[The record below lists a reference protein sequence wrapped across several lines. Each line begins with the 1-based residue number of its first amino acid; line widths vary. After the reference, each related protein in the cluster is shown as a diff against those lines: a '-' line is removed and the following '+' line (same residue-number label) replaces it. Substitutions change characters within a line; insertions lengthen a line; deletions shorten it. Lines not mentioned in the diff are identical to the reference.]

1 MSVRIKNRLSIKQ
14 AKLAVTIAVL
24 LGLLFSAVQIAFDFS
39 TVQSRIDTTMS
50 QHLNTVRESAS
61 QAAFGLDDI
70 LGKRVVAGLMQNKSI
85 VRAEISLDLGGKVAF
100 VDRSSDVDEDHKF
113 LDLFFPDEQQP
124 HALDLYVDDHANPI
138 GTLTIWVH
146 PHLVYEDFV
155 DRIGL
160 TLLLGIVRAVI
171 LAGLLMVA
179 FYFQL
184 TKRLVQITGEVGA
197 FDFKSTEHVQID
209 VPPVESRDEL
219 GVLSAVIN
227 QYASDQTRHLAEL
240 TTSEEKRRLSEQRFR
255 DFAESSS
262 DWFWEMD
269 AELRF
274 SFGSERFFEISGKT
288 AEEVYG
294 HNRLELVNTEL
305 EDLESEKWKSHLAQL
320 ARHEP
325 FRNFQYD
332 ARDVDGEIV
341 HLSINGTPLFDA
353 RGEFTGYLGT
363 GSDVSKLVAT
373 SEQLRRAQ
381 RMEAIGQL
389 TGGIAHD
396 FNNLLAVM
404 IGNAEILRDKVNNDE
419 QALGSIDA
427 IINSVERGSSLT
439 HRLLAFSRKQAMVPV
454 AANVTDLIDGLEDM
468 LRRTLGETIDLK
480 VVNVPDMWPV
490 TTDPH
495 QFENAL
501 LNLAINAR
509 DAMPKGGSLTIET
522 TNVSLDETYT
532 RQEVDVLPGD
542 YVEIAVS
549 DTGTG
554 MSTEVLDKVF
564 EPFFT
569 TKEVGKG
576 SGLGL
581 SMVYG
586 FAKQSNGHATIYS
599 EIGRGTTVKLYVPRS
614 LDSID
619 QENAGHK
626 SSDQDRGAER
636 ILVVED
642 DPAVREV
649 PVNILRA
656 QGYDIVEAN
665 DGAEAIARLRDGRP
679 FDLLF
684 TDIALPGGMSGVEI
698 ADAARDIQPDIK
710 VLFTT
715 GYTENAL
722 VHRGNLEPG
731 TNLVNKPY
739 RRSELLEK
747 VRANL
752 DGSPTNAVPFD

>member
-1 MSVRIKNRLSIKQ
+1 MSVRIKNRLSVKQ
-14 AKLAVTIAVL
+14 AKLAVSLAVL
-24 LGLLFSAVQIAFDFS
+24 LGLFFGAVQIAFDFS
-39 TVQSRIDTTMS
+39 TVQSRKDTTMS
-50 QHLNTVRESAS
+50 QYLNTVRESAS
-61 QAAFGLDDI
+61 QAAFSLDYI
-70 LGKRVVAGLMQNKSI
+70 LGRRVVAGLMQNKTI
-85 VRAEISLDLGGKVAF
+85 VRAEISLDLGGKIAF
-100 VDRSSDVDEDHKF
+100 DERTASVNGDHKF
-113 LDLFFPDEQQP
+113 LDLLFPDEQQP
-124 HALDLYVDDHANPI
+124 HALDLYVEDQADPI
-138 GTLTIWVH
+138 GTLTVWVH

-160 TLLLGIVRAVI
+160 VLLLGMVHSII

-179 FYFQL
+179 LYFQL
-184 TKRLVQITGEVGA
+184 TRRLVQITDAVGA
-197 FDFKSTEHVQID
+197 FDFKSTEHAQID
-209 VPPVESRDEL
+209 VPPVGDRDEL

-269 AELRF
+269 AELKF
-274 SFGSERFFEISGKT
+274 IFGSKQFFEIVGKT
-288 AEEVYG
+288 EEAVYG
-294 HNRLELVNTEL
+294 RHRRELVNTEL
-305 EDLESEKWKSHLAQL
+305 ENLESEKWKLHFGQL
-320 ARHEP
+320 ERREP

-332 ARDVDGEIV
+332 AMNSDGKIV
-341 HLSINGTPLFDA
+341 HLSIDGNPAFNA
-353 RGEFTGYLGT
+353 EGEFTGYLGT

-381 RMEAIGQL
+381 RMEAVGQL

-404 IGNAEILRDKVNNDE
+404 IGNAEILRDKVDNNE
-419 QALGSIDA
+419 QALNSIDA

-439 HRLLAFSRKQAMVPV
+439 NRLLAFSRKQAMVPV
-454 AANVTDLIDGLEDM
+454 AADVTALIDGLEDM

-480 VVNVPDMWPV
+480 VVSVPGMWPV

-509 DAMPKGGSLTIET
+509 DAMPGGGSLTIET
-522 TNVSLDETYT
+522 GNVSLDEIYT
-532 RQEVDVLPGD
+532 SQEAEVTPGD

-554 MSTEVLDKVF
+554 MSTEVLGKVF

-599 EIGRGTTVKLYVPRS
+599 EVGRGTTVKLYVPRS
-614 LDSID
+614 RDSID
-619 QENAGHK
+619 QENTGQGL
-626 SSDQDRGAER
+626 SDQDRAVER

-649 PVNILRA
+649 PVSILRA
-656 QGYDIVEAN
+656 QGYDIVEAT
-665 DGAEAIARLRDGRP
+665 DAVEAMARLRDGAP

-684 TDIALPGGMSGVEI
+684 TDIALPGGMSGVDI
-698 ADAARDIQPDIK
+698 ADAAKDIQPDIK
-710 VLFTT
+710 VLYTT

-739 RRSELLEK
+739 RRTELLEK

-752 DGSPTNAVPFD
+752 SGNHAAAARAE